1 MKPFDLDLLF
11 LPGFLIFIVTWCVAF
26 YVTRSVVFSLPAAF
40 LKAGI
45 FFIYFGLLFDGT
57 FTFLDDW
64 RYVAGGMALLNEGVG
79 LSNLVENWEFVLMT
93 GGGDHFLYHL
103 YNAYAFRFFGV
114 GYYAPV
120 AMNILL
126 TVLVAWFGSILGA
139 REFGLRGQWR
149 KIFFMFL
156 LLHPDILAWSNVM
169 NGKDIFVLLLHVL
182 LLSAASLYFQGRNN
196 LAIAV
201 AIPVVVIL
209 LFLRFYVPLLFS
221 GVFVLHQ
228 LLAVKRQHHFYWFVG
243 TTSLLLLGSLMTIG
257 NLITSA
263 WANLQENIGNP
274 IFGFVRMTL
283 TPIPFNTELNYS
295 FLDIP
300 ALFHW
305 ILMPMVAYGVISLM
319 RRKKT
324 PFIKF
329 FLLYLVIFMGLYSVY
344 SELQGPRHRVQLD
357 FAWAVLQFIG
367 IKQYLIWLFKF
378 RRELQPAPTCNT

>member
-11 LPGFLIFIVTWCVAF
+11 LPSLLIFIATWCVAF
-26 YVTRSVVFSLPAAF
+26 YLTRSVVFSLPAAF

-45 FFIYFGLLFDGT
+45 YLIYFGFLFDGT

-64 RYVAGGMALLNEGVG
+64 RYVAGGMALLNEGIG
-79 LSNLVENWEFVLMT
+79 LSNLAENWGFVLMT

-103 YNAYAFRFFGV
+103 YNTYAFRFFGV

-120 AMNILL
+120 ALNILL

-209 LFLRFYVPLLFS
+209 FFLRFYVPLLFS
-221 GVFVLHQ
+221 SVFVLHQ
-228 LLAVKRQHHFYWFVG
+228 LLAVKRRHHFYWFIG
-243 TTSLLLLGSLMTIG
+243 TTSLLLLGSVMTIG
-257 NLITSA
+257 NLMTSA

-283 TPIPFNTELNYS
+283 TPIPFNTELNYN

-305 ILMPMVAYGVISLM
+305 ILTPVVVYGVISLM

-324 PFIKF
+324 PFTKF
-329 FLLYLVIFMGLYSVY
+329 FLLYLVTFMGLYSVY
-344 SELQGPRHRVQLD
+344 GELQGPRHRVQLD

-367 IKQYLIWLFKF
+367 IKRGLVWSLTS
-378 RRELQPAPTCNT
+378 RRQSKPVSA